1 MNLFDNPVANGTF
14 GTIAFGA
21 ITIVLIAA
29 GFKYKVLKNKK
40 TVILMALAVLAVT
53 VNSAGLFGGGAGAMR
68 VGMNIAGE
76 QAIEGLAGAKTPTNP
91 PTTHV
96 TPITAFGALLGICIL
111 VWFGVKTY
119 AAKGKPKDWKEM
131 AGGTLIGISAGSGV
145 GFLGIAL
152 NSAVL
157 ISNNVG
163 FWVFGG

>member
-1 MNLFDNPVANGTF
+1 MNLFDNPVANGSF

-21 ITIVLIAA
+21 IALVLIIA
-29 GFKYKVLKNKK
+29 GFKFNVLRDKK
-40 TVILMALAVLAVT
+40 TVFLVALAVLAVT
-53 VNSAGLFGGGAGAMR
+53 VNSAGLLGGGAGAMR

-76 QAIEGLAGAKTPTNP
+76 QAIEGLAGAQSPANP

-96 TPITAFGALLGICIL
+96 TPVNAFGALLGICIL
-111 VWFGVKTY
+111 VWFLVKSY
-119 AAKGKPKDWKEM
+119 AANWRPKDWREM